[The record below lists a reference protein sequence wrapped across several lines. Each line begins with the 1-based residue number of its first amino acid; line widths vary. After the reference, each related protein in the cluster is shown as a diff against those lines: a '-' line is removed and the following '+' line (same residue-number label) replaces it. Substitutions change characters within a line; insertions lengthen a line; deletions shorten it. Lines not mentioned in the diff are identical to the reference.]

1 MVPTRQRPHRYWR
14 TSILLPS
21 TKTSILV
28 RKKQSSASAGL
39 QTMGPFSLKELLK
52 RAARRVRRELSTI
65 SAARSLNRHGID
77 IIGLAMHADLRAA
90 NSCKQCPVCGFEGPF
105 KPFGNPPRWDALC
118 PGCGCLERH
127 RFLSILLNQGLLTEG
142 REILHFAPEKHVGRL
157 LRNYAK
163 RYVTAD
169 LYQPQVDM
177 KLNIEETGLPDGS
190 FDVIVCSHVLQ
201 YVDDKKALLE
211 LRRILRPDGL
221 LILMVPVVDGISTYE
236 DLPLNPDERE
246 SSFWDRDWRRRPHDP
261 GAWLRGLRVYGSD
274 FRDLLRSSGFEFKE
288 HIAEGRTAI
297 NCALQMG
304 DKIFVCWH

>member
-1 MVPTRQRPHRYWR
+1 M
-14 TSILLPS
+14 
-21 TKTSILV
+21 
-28 RKKQSSASAGL
+28 
-39 QTMGPFSLKELLK
+39 
-52 RAARRVRRELSTI
+52 I

-77 IIGLAMHADLRAA
+77 VIGLAMHADLRAA
-90 NSCKQCPVCGFEGPF
+90 NSRKQCPACGFEGPF

-157 LRNYAK
+157 LRNYAS

-169 LYQPQVDM
+169 LYMPEVDM
-177 KLNIEETGLPDGS
+177 KLNIEEIGLPDGS

-211 LRRILRPDGL
+211 LRRILRPEGL
-221 LILMVPVVDGISTYE
+221 LILMVPIVDDVSTYE
-236 DLPLNPDERE
+236 DLTFNPDKRE
-246 SSFWDRDWRRRPHDP
+246 SSFWDR
-261 GAWLRGLRVYGSD
+261 GFRVYGSD
-274 FRDLLRSSGFEFKE
+274 FRDLLRSSGFEFNE

-297 NCALQMG
+297 NCALQVG